1 MKNTLEDING
11 RVTEEEEQITDLK
24 NRMVDVNIMGKNL
37 KKMKGEQSKRLMLC
51 CAVLSCSVMFDSL

>member
-24 NRMVDVNIMGKNL
+24 NRMVDVNTIGKNL
-37 KKMKGEQSKRLMLC
+37 KKDEENILQPC
-51 CAVLSCSVMFDSL
+51 